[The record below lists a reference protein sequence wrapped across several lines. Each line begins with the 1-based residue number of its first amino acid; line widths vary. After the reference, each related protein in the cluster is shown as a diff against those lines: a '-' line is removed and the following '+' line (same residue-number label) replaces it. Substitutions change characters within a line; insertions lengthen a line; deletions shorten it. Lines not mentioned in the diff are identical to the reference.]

1 MPTLGD
7 YRIIRE
13 VGRGGMGIVYEAEQ
27 LSLRRRV
34 ALKVLPFASALDPRQ
49 LQRFHN
55 EALAAASLHHE
66 HIIPVFA
73 VGSERGVHFYAMQF
87 IDGCTLADV
96 ITELAASVQGS
107 GFSVQKGQDTGTS
120 SQDAAVLAASLPETE
135 QATANPKSKIENPKL
150 LAAATEA
157 IAALSTVRTTN
168 TRAFFRRAA
177 ELTARPPRP
186 WSMRTASASCTATSS
201 RETCW
206 SIERAS
212 CSSATLVWPAS
223 APMPA

>member
-1 MPTLGD
+1 MQIMADVSGGPHSEFRIQNSERATADSALHPPHSALPTLGD

-135 QATANPKSKIENPKL
+135 RRQPIQNRKSKIQNCW
-150 LAAATEA
+150 
-157 IAALSTVRTTN
+157 
-168 TRAFFRRAA
+168 
-177 ELTARPPRP
+177 PPRRKQLP
-186 WSMRTASASCTATSS
+186 LCPPCGQRTRGRSFAGRRS
-201 RETCW
+201 
-206 SIERAS
+206 
-212 CSSATLVWPAS
+212 
-223 APMPA
+223 